1 MQKGLLK
8 TFGTCPPQISGGRVP
23 KKKHK
28 NIITHQYAVK
38 ASDFY
43 VRVTY
48 MLCFLGPK
56 SQFFFQPKG
65 GQRMH
70 KLHIEGKGEWL
81 LAMRVFG

>member
-23 KKKHK
+23 KKKHR

-48 MLCFLGPK
+48 VHVMFFWGRKLKFFLT
-56 SQFFFQPKG
+56 
-65 GQRMH
+65 
-70 KLHIEGKGEWL
+70 
-81 LAMRVFG
+81 